1 MARNDSDIYSFF
13 PKRLYRPSCGIW
25 RLRNRISVI
34 RERQRDWI
42 RDIRAC
48 YTETL
53 QSEANHRHRDIT
65 RGRWAGIESVFSVAK
80 DVEETETTQHAKR
93 IILIN
98 SSSRLWLVVRLGP

>member
-1 MARNDSDIYSFF
+1 MAIEESHLSKFA
-13 PKRLYRPSCGIW
+13 SG
-25 RLRNRISVI
+25 SGVG
-34 RERQRDWI
+34 I

-53 QSEANHRHRDIT
+53 QSEANYRHRDIP

-80 DVEETETTQHAKR
+80 DVEETETTQRAKR